1 MFRSYD
7 QDQIFL
13 LPPSVKEFI
22 DEKHPAYLIND
33 LVEKLD
39 IQVFILRYGER
50 GQPAYSPR
58 MMLKV
63 FLYGMTVGVFSS
75 RKLARACREN
85 LAFKY
90 LAGMGGTPA
99 FKTFIEFRARH
110 REEMVDLFVQT
121 VKLAKEMGFALL
133 SSVALDG
140 TKMQADTSKHKAM
153 SYGRMQEEEKRLKA
167 EMEGLLQKAQQ
178 INEREEGEA
187 GVEGDGYSLCEELAL
202 REKRLAKIEEAI
214 WALRAREETDHAQE
228 PIDPKRQ
235 ISFADPEA
243 RCFTKKS
250 DGVEYVYNSQAAVDM
265 GSQIIVENHIEDSV
279 SDAGAVQTS
288 LSKMEQEQGVVPD
301 QMVMDSGYANT
312 DTLEVCERH
321 EVTPVCASFREKR
334 VEHRVEAKPQGEGY
348 RYDSKENRF
357 LCPHHAIFF
366 FSHWTPNGKRAVY
379 QSQGESS
386 CSCGR
391 RSRWK
396 GYSTLTVRKSHLAMR
411 RLKEI
416 KERPE
421 MQALYRRPKST
432 VEPVFGQIKCG
443 MGFRRYLY
451 RGLLNVRSEWNLV
464 CAAFNLKKMAALL
477 ENQELI
483 HSPAGIA

>member
-22 DEKHPAYLIND
+22 DEKHPAHLIND

-39 IQVFILRYGER
+39 IKVFILRYGER

-63 FLYGMTVGVFSS
+63 ILYGMTVGVFSS

-90 LAGMGGTPA
+90 LAGMETPA
-99 FKTFIEFRARH
+99 FKTFIEFRKRH
-110 REEMVDLFVQT
+110 REEMADLFVQT
-121 VKLAKEMGFALL
+121 VRLAKEMGFALL

-153 SYGRMQEEEKRLKA
+153 SYGRMQEEEKKLKA
-167 EMEGLLQKAQQ
+167 EMEELLQKAQQ
-178 INEREEGEA
+178 IDEQEGRDV
-187 GVEGDGYSLCEELAL
+187 GVEGDGYSLSDELAL

-214 WALRAREETDHAQE
+214 SALRAREERDHPKE

-235 ISFADPEA
+235 ISFADPDA

-250 DGVEYVYNSQAAVDM
+250 DGTEYIYNSQAAVDM
-265 GSQIIVENHIEDSV
+265 GSQIIVENHIEDCV
-279 SDAGAVQTS
+279 SDAQAAETS
-288 LSKMEQEQGVVPD
+288 LTKIKKEQGVVAD
-301 QMVMDSGYANT
+301 QMVMVSGYANT

-321 EVTPVCASFREKR
+321 EVTPVCAPSREKR
-334 VEHRVEAKPQGEGY
+334 VEHILGAKPQEEGV
-348 RYDSKENRF
+348 RYDLRENRF
-357 LCPHHAIFF
+357 LCPHGVIFL
-366 FSHWTPNGKRAVY
+366 FSHGTANGQRAVY
-379 QSQGESS
+379 QSQGEIS

-391 RSRWK
+391 RSRRK

-421 MQALYRRPKST
+421 MQALYRRRKST

-451 RGLLNVRSEWNLV
+451 RGLSNVRSEWNLV

-477 ENQELI
+477 QRKEWIGPLEE
-483 HSPAGIA
+483 IA

>member
-13 LPPSVKEFI
+13 LPPSVREFI
-22 DEKHPAYLIND
+22 DEKHPAHLIND
-33 LVEKLD
+33 LVEKLN
-39 IQVFILRYGER
+39 IKVFIQRYTEM

-63 FLYGMTVGVFSS
+63 ILYGMTVGVFSS

-90 LAGMGGTPA
+90 LAGMQTPA
-99 FKTFIEFRARH
+99 FKTFIEFRGRH
-110 REEMVDLFVQT
+110 GEEMAELFVQT
-121 VKLAKEMGFALL
+121 VKLAREMGFALL
-133 SSVALDG
+133 KSVALDG
-140 TKMQADTSKHKAM
+140 TKMAADTSKHKAM
-153 SYGRMQEEEKRLKA
+153 SYGRMQEEEKKLKA

-178 INEREEGEA
+178 TDEQEEAE
-187 GVEGDGYSLCEELAL
+187 VEGDGFSLSEEWAL

-214 WALRAREETDHAQE
+214 LALRAREERDHPGE

-235 ISFADPEA
+235 ISFADPAA

-250 DGVEYVYNSQAAVDM
+250 DGTKYIYNSQAAVDM
-265 GSQIIVENHIEDSV
+265 GSQIIVENHIEDCV
-279 SDAGAVQTS
+279 SDAKAAETT
-288 LSKMEQEQGVVPD
+288 LTKIEKEQGVLPD
-301 QMVMDSGYANT
+301 YMVMDSGYANT
-312 DTLEVCERH
+312 GTLEVCERH
-321 EVTPVCASFREKR
+321 EVTPVCAPSREKR
-334 VEHRVEAKPQGEGY
+334 VENILGAKSQEEGV

-357 LCPHHAIFF
+357 LCPHGEIFF

-379 QSQGESS
+379 RSQEESP

-391 RSRWK
+391 KSRRK
-396 GYSTLTVRKSHLAMR
+396 GYATLTVRKSHLAMR

-416 KERPE
+416 KEKPE
-421 MQALYRRPKST
+421 MQALYRRRKCT

-451 RGLLNVRSEWNLV
+451 RGLSNVRSEWNMV

-477 ENQELI
+477 QKKESIGSLE
-483 HSPAGIA
+483 GIA

>member
-13 LPPSVKEFI
+13 LPPSVREFI
-22 DEKHPAYLIND
+22 DEKHPAHLIND

-39 IQVFILRYGER
+39 IKVFMVRYGEL

-63 FLYGMTVGVFSS
+63 ILYGMTVGVFSS

-90 LAGMGGTPA
+90 LGGMQMPA
-99 FKTFIEFRARH
+99 FKTFIEFRERH
-110 REEMVDLFVQT
+110 RAEMADLFVQT

-133 SSVALDG
+133 KLVALDG
-140 TKMQADTSKHKAM
+140 TKMLADTSKHKAM
-153 SYGRMQEEEKRLKA
+153 SYGRMQEEEKKMKA
-167 EMEGLLQKAQQ
+167 EIEELLQKGQQ
-178 INEREEGEA
+178 IDGREEA
-187 GVEGDGYSLCEELAL
+187 GVEGDGDGFSLSEELAL

-214 WALRAREETDHAQE
+214 LALRAREERDHPGE

-250 DGVEYVYNSQAAVDM
+250 DGTEYIYNSQAAVDM
-265 GSQIIVENHIEDSV
+265 ESQIIVGSHIEDSV
-279 SDAGAVQTS
+279 SDAKAAETS
-288 LSKMEQEQGVVPD
+288 LTKIEKEQGVVPNYL
-301 QMVMDSGYANT
+301 VMDSGYANT

-321 EVTPVCASFREKR
+321 EVTPVCAPSREKR
-334 VEHRVEAKPQGEGY
+334 VENTLGVKSQEEGV
-348 RYDSKENRF
+348 RYNSKENRF
-357 LCPHHAIFF
+357 LCPHGVIFF

-379 QSQGESS
+379 RSQAESP

-391 RSRWK
+391 KSRRK
-396 GYSTLTVRKSHLAMR
+396 RYATLTVRKSHLAMR

-416 KERPE
+416 KEKPE
-421 MQALYRRPKST
+421 MQALYRRRKCT

-451 RGLLNVRSEWNLV
+451 RGLSSVRSEWNLV

-477 ENQELI
+477 QKKESIESLE
-483 HSPAGIA
+483 GIA